1 MALITSK
8 QLEYP
13 LTGSFIDNGSGLTA
27 ISASSI
33 VGLLDFV
40 KPSRISSGSVSA
52 SVNINNDIFLIKSGS
67 NTFFTINENS
77 NTTIS
82 SNLFIIKN
90 HNTGDNVLT
99 VSQSVVQFA
108 TQSFDPTGIT
118 QAGSIWFTSS
128 SFYVGLE

>member
-1 MALITSK
+1 MALIQSK
-8 QLEYP
+8 QIEYP
-13 LTGSFIDNGSGLTA
+13 LTGSFIDDGSGDTA

-33 VGLLDFV
+33 VGLLDLV

-52 SVNINNDIFLIKSGS
+52 SVNINDDIFIIKSGS

-90 HNTGDNVLT
+90 YTTGDSVLT

-108 TQSFDPTGIT
+108 TQSFNPTGST

-128 SFYVGLE
+128 SMYIGLE

>member
-1 MALITSK
+1 MALIQSK
-8 QLEYP
+8 QIQYP
-13 LTGSFIDNGSGLTA
+13 LTGSFIDDGSGDTA

-52 SVNINNDIFLIKSGS
+52 SVNINDDIFIIKSGS

-77 NTTIS
+77 NTNIS

-90 HNTGDNVLT
+90 YTTGDSVLT

-108 TQSFDPTGIT
+108 TQSFNPTGST

-128 SFYVGLE
+128 SMYIGLE

>member
-1 MALITSK
+1 MALIQSK
-8 QLEYP
+8 QIQYP
-13 LTGSFIDNGSGLTA
+13 LTGSFIDDGSGDTA

-33 VGLLDFV
+33 VGLLDLV

-52 SVNINNDIFLIKSGS
+52 SVNINDDIFIIKSGS

-90 HNTGDNVLT
+90 YTTGDSVLT

-108 TQSFDPTGIT
+108 TQSFNPTGST

-128 SFYVGLE
+128 SMYIGLE

>member
-1 MALITSK
+1 MALIQSK
-8 QLEYP
+8 QIEYP
-13 LTGSFIDNGSGLTA
+13 LTGSFIDDGSGDTA

-33 VGLLDFV
+33 VGLLDLV

-52 SVNINNDIFLIKSGS
+52 SVNINDDIFIIKSGS

-90 HNTGDNVLT
+90 YSTGDSVLT

-108 TQSFDPTGIT
+108 TQSFNPTGST

-128 SFYVGLE
+128 SLYVGLE